1 MADMSDT
8 SEKSKRKR
16 EIISQIPL
24 GIIFILLAWF
34 QFYLFSISET
44 LPFHYG
50 MFFFGLVNINLII
63 FLILLFLIF
72 RNLTKLYS
80 ETKIPIFGKTLKS
93 KLMIAFFTFAFI
105 PTALMF
111 LVSIFYINS
120 SFDRW
125 FAIKGMG
132 ILDDSIQ
139 ITELYYKN
147 LKKEN
152 YFLSSIFSKE
162 ILGQKITPNRIKKLK
177 SMLSESP
184 VEAVE
189 IYDLQKK
196 KRWTIKQDASEQWV
210 LPEMEW
216 EEFQNAHQNSHE
228 DEVFFSKNID
238 IESGRLIRTLSIKK
252 DSRYVVVANQLIPF
266 FLVEQINN
274 IIESRDNYRST
285 TPFEFPLKSIYL
297 IILILMTLVILL
309 GGTWFALYL
318 AGQLSSSLEKLGQA
332 TQDIS
337 RGEYKKI
344 DIPTGSYE
352 VESLVKNFN
361 TMAHRLKLSKS
372 ELETTND
379 FLKNTLVQLQE
390 SKNYIQT
397 IVENISSSMIS
408 VNVSGDVTL
417 INKAALKFFDLD
429 HKKYSSP
436 DTHIPIQD
444 ILPENFFQIF
454 EDLKKRIL
462 EDTSSVVTSDKRVIM
477 NNAVVN
483 LKCALSC
490 LRHDSQEILGFIF
503 AFEDI
508 TPLAKAQRAQ
518 AWTEVATRVAHEI
531 KNPLTPIRLSA
542 ERLRKKYPNL
552 DESSFNQCT
561 QMIIQQVDLVKNLVD
576 EFSYHARLPR
586 LNLIRDSINKA
597 LKENIW
603 IYNKMRNLK
612 IELIPDPNI
621 PDSLFDPDQLK
632 RILINILDNAS
643 DALIKAPFPKVCIY
657 TRLVEEGKRIEIRV
671 VDNGPGIPKK
681 HLQDV
686 FRSNFTTKP
695 KGSGLGLSI
704 VKKMVEEHSGQ
715 IFVESVPGETCFTII
730 WPVDMAMAF
739 T

>member
-1 MADMSDT
+1 M

-16 EIISQIPL
+16 EILSLIPL
-24 GIIFILLAWF
+24 GVIFVLLAWF
-34 QFYLFSISET
+34 QFYLFSISES
-44 LPFHYG
+44 LPFYYG
-50 MFFFGLVNINLII
+50 IFFFGLVNVNLII
-63 FLILLFLIF
+63 FLILFFLIF

-80 ETKIPIFGKTLKS
+80 ETKIPIFGQTLKA
-93 KLMIAFFTFAFI
+93 KLMIAFFMFAFV

-111 LVSIFYINS
+111 LVSTFYINS

-162 ILGQKITPNRIKKLK
+162 IIGDKITPDKINKLK
-177 SMLSESP
+177 LMLSESP
-184 VEAVE
+184 VDAVE
-189 IYDLQKK
+189 IYDLRKR
-196 KRWTIKQDASEQWV
+196 KRWVIKQDNREQWV
-210 LPEMEW
+210 LPEIEW
-216 EEFQNAHQNSHE
+216 EEFQNIHE
-228 DEVFFSKNID
+228 EERFFSRSID
-238 IESGRLIRTLSIKK
+238 IEQGRLIRTLSIKK
-252 DSRYVVVANQLIPF
+252 DSPYAIVANQLIPF
-266 FLVEQINN
+266 FLVEQING
-274 IIESRDNYRST
+274 IIESRDNYRSS

-297 IILILMTLVILL
+297 IILILITLVILL

-344 DIPTGSYE
+344 DIPSGSYE
-352 VESLVKNFN
+352 IENLVKNFN
-361 TMAHRLKLSKS
+361 AMAHRLTISKR

-379 FLKNTLVQLQE
+379 FLKNTLTQLQE

-397 IVENISSSMIS
+397 IVENISTSVIS
-408 VNVSGDVTL
+408 VNVLSSITL

-429 HKKYSSP
+429 PEEYKSLETK
-436 DTHIPIQD
+436 TPIKNVVPKD
-444 ILPENFFQIF
+444 FFQIF
-454 EDLKKRIL
+454 EDLKRKIL
-462 EDTSSVVTSDKRVIM
+462 KDTSSVVTSDKKVII
-477 NNAVVN
+477 NNSVVN

-508 TPLAKAQRAQ
+508 TPLAKAQTAQ

-531 KNPLTPIRLSA
+531 KNPLTPIKLSA
-542 ERLRKKYPNL
+542 ERLRKKYP
-552 DESSFNQCT
+552 DIDKDSFNQCT
-561 QMIIQQVDLVKNLVD
+561 QMILQQVDLVKNLVD

-586 LNLIRDSINKA
+586 LNLKRSSINEA
-597 LKENIW
+597 IKENIW
-603 IYNKMRNLK
+603 IYNKEMRDLE
-612 IELIPDPNI
+612 IQFFPDPEI
-621 PDSLFDPDQLK
+621 PHSLFDPDQFK

-643 DALIKAPFPKVCIY
+643 DALKQVPSPKVCIY
-657 TRLVEEGKRIEIRV
+657 TWLVDEKKRIEIRV
-671 VDNGPGIPKK
+671 INNGPGIPKE
-681 HLQDV
+681 HLSKI

-695 KGSGLGLSI
+695 EGSGLGLSI
-704 VKKMVEEHSGQ
+704 VKKMVEEHSGH
-715 IFVESVPGETCFTII
+715 ISVKSVPGETCFTII
-730 WPVDMAMAF
+730 WPVDIEV
-739 T
+739 